1 MGVSVVFM
9 IGVLRVW
16 WTTRRRVRRFGVAV
30 RDGTVPTTADMRRGR
45 GRGVIRDAR
54 TASEGPGFVSVATV
68 EDGGA
73 ETLRLPER

>member
-1 MGVSVVFM
+1 M

-30 RDGTVPTTADMRRGR
+30 RDGTVPTTTDMRRGR
-45 GRGVIRDAR
+45 GRGVIRDAKQHPR
-54 TASEGPGFVSVATV
+54 GPGFVSVATV

-73 ETLRLPER
+73 ETLSLPER